1 MIPKHSKYFEC
12 LGDVVEDDYYKV
24 ELTQEGH
31 SCQHDVLY
39 RAFGNHWDKIARNGL
54 RGDEDIKRQVYMTSG
69 KKGGSKKP
77 SLESREKM
85 RQAKLGKNQ
94 SEETKRKRSEALKGK
109 KKPPRSEEHRQKISD
124 SLKGNTRRKNGKKT
138 YKTSEETKKKL
149 SDASKLAWQKRKDV
163 L

>member
-1 MIPKHSKYFEC
+1 MIPKHSKYFEY

-39 RAFGNHWDKIARNGL
+39 RVFGNHWDKIARNGL
-54 RGDEDIKRQVYMTSG
+54 RGDEDIKRQVSMASG

-77 SLESREKM
+77 SLETREKM
-85 RQAKLGKNQ
+85 RQAKLGRKQ

-109 KKPPRSEEHRQKISD
+109 KKPPRSEEHIQKISD

-149 SDASKLAWQKRKDV
+149 SEAAKVSWKKRKGV